1 MPGTIIGKPTILDPD
16 DEGPCLILGAR
27 SVKIDRPMLGPAFLL
42 AGRRRGKAAKQ
53 RGAFGRLGSS
63 HFPHDLAGLDG
74 ADVTARLPVGVVRIA
89 KAIDNGIEDI
99 ARLGELLRFEQF
111 APFPGA
117 DKVHRMMPERMN
129 AVAVAVAV
137 RHAIA
142 GDLDP

>member
-1 MPGTIIGKPTILDPD
+1 M
-16 DEGPCLILGAR
+16 
-27 SVKIDRPMLGPAFLL
+27 KIDRPMLGPAFLL

-53 RGAFGRLGSS
+53 RGAVGRLGSS

-74 ADVTARLPVGVVRIA
+74 ADVAARLPVGVVRIA

-99 ARLGELLRFEQF
+99 ARLGELLRGEQF

-129 AVAVAVAV
+129 AVGAVVV
-137 RHAIA
+137 RGRWALMRQTEQEGNAPRARRLLDWQGKRAI
-142 GDLDP
+142 